1 MKADPGAAD
10 VPGFF
15 LIMNKQIFN
24 HIAIA
29 DTAIIFGGAPLAALI
44 LLLIQLINL
53 LLIIDPGGRW
63 RW

>member
-1 MKADPGAAD
+1 
-10 VPGFF
+10 
-15 LIMNKQIFN
+15 MNKQIFN

-29 DTAIIFGGAPLAALI
+29 DTAIIFGGALLVALI

>member
-1 MKADPGAAD
+1 
-10 VPGFF
+10 
-15 LIMNKQIFN
+15 MNKQIFN